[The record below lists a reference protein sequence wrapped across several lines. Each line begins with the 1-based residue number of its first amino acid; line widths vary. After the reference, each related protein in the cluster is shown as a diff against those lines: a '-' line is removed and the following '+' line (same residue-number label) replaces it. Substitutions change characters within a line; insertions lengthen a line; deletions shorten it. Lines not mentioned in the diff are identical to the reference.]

1 MKTAEEILKKLT
13 PKYSSFPAFLENEHS
28 VDVYDVVIEAMEEYA
43 SQLKP
48 DAKEFGKITE
58 KNLKDAIRRIK
69 QDKSKDERLREIIE
83 NSLYRF

>member
-1 MKTAEEILKKLT
+1 MKTAKEILKPYYQEFDPDWT
-13 PKYSSFPAFLENEHS
+13 EPNQTWYCEE
-28 VDVYDVVIEAMEEYA
+28 DVIEAMEEYA

-58 KNLKDAIRRIK
+58 QDLKNAIRRIK

-83 NSLYRF
+83 NSIYRF

>member
-1 MKTAEEILKKLT
+1 
-13 PKYSSFPAFLENEHS
+13 
-28 VDVYDVVIEAMEEYA
+28 MEEYA

-83 NSLYRF
+83 NSIYRF

>member
-43 SQLKP
+43 SQ
-48 DAKEFGKITE
+48 
-58 KNLKDAIRRIK
+58 
-69 QDKSKDERLREIIE
+69 KDEGLREELEIAKTYFELALSRTDSISAIKDGLNRVTNALKGE
-83 NSLYRF
+83 